1 MSEQHGLIVH
11 RGSRVE
17 RLAQTLAGHLEAELP
32 ANPLQPQRVVVAHPG
47 MQRWLL
53 GFLARRPPPRGGH
66 PIAANIE
73 MVLPWQWLLACAR
86 DFERDAPMGEE
97 VWRQDALRWL
107 ILDAIEQEPPDAVAG
122 TDTDPRRRFRFADH
136 LAGVYT
142 QYLIYRADWIR
153 EWERTPRAASDWQ
166 AALWREVRRRAPGPH
181 RVDRM
186 DRLRAD
192 LARAERVWPPLHVF
206 GVSHLAR
213 DMLAA
218 LRTLAERSAV
228 HLYFPD
234 PCREHWSYLR
244 NRRELLRL
252 DADPQALYFEVGHP
266 LLVALG
272 RVAQDFCLVLDDLD
286 ATEERDALDE
296 EEVVRRDAA
305 LLDRLQASIRC
316 MQPDEV
322 GTAFRESLPAVAEDE
337 DATTRDALLE
347 AGLRPLRA
355 DASLRVHACH
365 TRLRELEVL
374 KDALLRA
381 LADDSRLRH
390 RDIVVMAPDMSDY
403 APYLPAV
410 FGEPARHVHDPLHVP
425 WHIVDIGLAGSH
437 PLIGAFTRLLDLAE
451 SRFAVSDVLGLLDV
465 PAIARRYGFDE
476 AGRET
481 LEQWLRRARVA
492 WGLDAA
498 MKEQVGGAAVATNSW
513 QFGFDRLY
521 AGLIA
526 GNEAD
531 DVLVD
536 GVLPLDGVSGG
547 ATSAIGELDR
557 LLAELRR
564 LRTGFAEAR
573 PLADWAAWLA
583 ERVDALF
590 LLDPRDDAERAA
602 GDALRRRIADLSRQ
616 ARDAGLATPQP
627 WAVVREAVLG
637 MLAELPERQPFLLG
651 GVTFCGLVP
660 QRSIPF
666 KVVCLLGMN
675 EGEFPRSGS
684 DAGLNRM
691 AAGPRRGDRET
702 RNEDRH
708 LFLEALMA
716 ARERLHV
723 SYIGI
728 GVHDGKRRNPAS
740 PLAELLQFLDE
751 QHAIPVSSEVAR
763 PWHVA
768 HPLQPFDGRYYERD
782 ARGAPAHDERLYSY
796 DATWLVPARDDA
808 ALARSPFIEP
818 APPAAAAIGDVEV
831 SLQALRRFWRD
842 PARGALDAAG
852 IGLDALDQEAWPDR
866 EPLESRAAPLERF
879 DRRLLFD
886 ALAASD
892 TTLPDTPPRWLAGSG
907 QLPAGAI
914 GAEAYA
920 AVRAAVNPLLAAAR
934 EWLGG
939 AVRAD
944 ALAIDLDLGD
954 GITVAGR
961 IARLFRRPD
970 GTLALFD
977 AKPSGESGMREW
989 LAFHIDWA
997 ALRLACGDQATAT
1010 FLDYDKDDRCAT
1022 APTWLAA
1029 ALAQEPAS
1037 LRAGLRRLIEL
1048 WRGSERRPLLF
1059 FPRTAWA
1066 YATNAPE
1073 RRLEAARERWLGD
1086 ENVRQGERDYAP
1098 GHARL
1103 LARDLDL
1110 LEEEAPEHAVFVAT
1124 VAAVADV
1131 LDPARAVLFAPPRRG
1146 RAA

>member
-1 MSEQHGLIVH
+1 MSEHGLIVH

-17 RLAQTLAGHLEAELP
+17 RLAQTLAAHLEAELP
-32 ANPLQPQRVVVAHPG
+32 ANPLQPQRIVVAHPG

-66 PIAANIE
+66 PIAANVE

-86 DFERDAPMGEE
+86 EFERDAPPGDE
-97 VWRQDALRWL
+97 VWRGDALRWL
-107 ILDAIEQEPPDAVAG
+107 ILDALEKEPPAAIAG
-122 TDTDPRRRFRFADH
+122 ADTDPRRRFRFADH

-153 EWERTPRAASDWQ
+153 EWERDPRAAADWQ

-186 DRLRAD
+186 ERLLAD
-192 LARAERVWPPLHVF
+192 LARDTRGRPPLHVF
-206 GVSHLAR
+206 GVSHLAP
-213 DMLAA
+213 DVLAA
-218 LRTLAERSAV
+218 LRAIAARSAV

-252 DADPQALYFEVGHP
+252 ETDPQELYFEVGHP

-286 ATEERDALDE
+286 AIEERDRLDE
-296 EEVVRRDAA
+296 EEVVRPDAA

-322 GTAFRESLPAVAEDE
+322 GAAFRESLPAAAEE
-337 DATTRDALLE
+337 DDASARDALLE
-347 AGLRPLRA
+347 ARLRPLRA

-381 LADDSRLRH
+381 LADDPRLRH
-390 RDIVVMAPDMSDY
+390 RDIVVMAPDMAAY

-410 FGEPARHVHDPLHVP
+410 FGEPARQVHDPLHVP
-425 WHIVDIGLAGSH
+425 WHIADIGLAGSH

-451 SRFAVSDVLGLLDV
+451 GRFAASDVLGLLDV
-465 PAIARRYGFDE
+465 PAIARRHGFDE
-476 AGRET
+476 AGREV

-492 WGLDAA
+492 WGLDAD
-498 MKEQVGGAAVATNSW
+498 MKAQVGGAAVAMNSW

-521 AGLIA
+521 AGLVV
-526 GNEAD
+526 GNEGD

-547 ATSAIGELDR
+547 ATSSIGQLDR

-564 LRTGFAEAR
+564 LRTGFTQVR
-573 PLADWAAWLA
+573 PLADWSAWLA

-590 LLDPRDDAERAA
+590 LVDPRDDAERAA
-602 GDALRRRIADLSRQ
+602 GEALRRRIADLARQ
-616 ARDAGLATPQP
+616 ARDAGVATPQP
-627 WAVVREAVLG
+627 WPVVREALLG
-637 MLAELPERQPFLLG
+637 MLAELPERQAFLLG

-691 AAGPRRGDRET
+691 ATWPRRGDRDT

-723 SYIGI
+723 SYVGI
-728 GVHDGKRRNPAS
+728 GVHDGKRRNPAT

-768 HPLQPFDGRYYERD
+768 HPLQPFDARYYERD
-782 ARGAPAHDERLYSY
+782 ARGAPAHDERLFSY
-796 DATWLVPARDDA
+796 DRTWLVPARDEA
-808 ALARSPFIEP
+808 TLARSPFIEP
-818 APPAAAAIGDVEV
+818 APPAGAAISNAEV

-852 IGLDALDQEAWPDR
+852 IGLDVLDQEAWPDR
-866 EPLESRAAPLERF
+866 EPLESRVAPLERF

-886 ALAASD
+886 ALAAGD
-892 TTLPDTPPRWLAGSG
+892 AALPDAPPRWLAGSG
-907 QLPAGAI
+907 QLPVGAI
-914 GAEAYA
+914 GAATYA
-920 AVRAAVNPLLAAAR
+920 AVREAVNPMLGTARDWLA
-934 EWLGG
+934 G
-939 AVRAD
+939 AVRTD
-944 ALAIDLDLGD
+944 PLAVDLDLGD
-954 GITVAGR
+954 GIRLAGR
-961 IARLFRRPD
+961 IDRLFRRPD
-970 GTLALFD
+970 GRLALFD
-977 AKPSGESGMREW
+977 VKPSGESGLREW

-997 ALRLACGDQATAT
+997 AFRLACDEQATAM
-1010 FLDYDKDDRCAT
+1010 FLDYDKDDRRAT
-1022 APTWLAA
+1022 PPDWLASM
-1029 ALAQEPAS
+1029 LGQDPAR
-1037 LRAGLRRLIEL
+1037 LRAGLRRLIGL
-1048 WRGSERRPLLF
+1048 WRSSERQPLLF

-1066 YATNAPE
+1066 YATSLPDK
-1073 RRLEAARERWLGD
+1073 RLEVARECWLGT

-1110 LEEEAPEHAVFVAT
+1110 FEEETREHAVFVAT
-1124 VAAVADV
+1124 VTAVADV
-1131 LDPARAVLFAPPRRG
+1131 LDPAHAVLFAPPRRG